1 MVVKC
6 FSAFAFL
13 GSSFCQ
19 PPGLTHSPI
28 CISGTPDYEPVCGR
42 PHGVRMDQDG
52 NVIVV
57 DSYLG
62 LYKVNPR
69 TGEKTLL
76 LSSEKGDATVSG
88 EVN

>member
-1 MVVKC
+1 
-6 FSAFAFL
+6 
-13 GSSFCQ
+13 
-19 PPGLTHSPI
+19 
-28 CISGTPDYEPVCGR
+28 
-42 PHGVRMDQDG
+42 MDQDG
-52 NVIVV
+52 NLIVV

-88 EVN
+88 KVD